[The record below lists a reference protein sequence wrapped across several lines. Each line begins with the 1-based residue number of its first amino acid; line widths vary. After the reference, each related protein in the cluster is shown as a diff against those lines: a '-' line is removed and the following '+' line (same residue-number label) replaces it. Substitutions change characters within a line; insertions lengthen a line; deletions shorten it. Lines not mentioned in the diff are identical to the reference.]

1 MLAGARH
8 DAGPPG
14 GCYVQR
20 SMRALRHRSV
30 SMLLV
35 GLVSCGG
42 ASLEGDAAPAS
53 LDAPEATSDAH
64 ADDAA
69 PPSGP
74 ARYTADVV
82 ATYPHD
88 PEAFTQGLEL
98 VDGRL
103 MESTGLYGQSS
114 IRLVE
119 LTTGR
124 VLEQR
129 DVSEAYFAE
138 GLTVLD
144 GRAFQLTWES
154 GRAFVYDVATL
165 DVLGERTYG
174 GEGWGLTHDAGALV
188 MSDGTNVV
196 RILDPETF
204 AVTRRV
210 TVLDGARP
218 VRNLNELEMVEG
230 ELFANV
236 WMTDRIARIDL
247 ESGRVTGWIDLPFLR
262 EQVGVTDR
270 DAVLN
275 GIAYDAASNRLFV
288 TGKLWPTLFEIRVR
302 PAP

>member
-1 MLAGARH
+1 VLAFRP
-8 DAGPPG
+8 DIRF
-14 GCYVQR
+14 VT
-20 SMRALRHRSV
+20 LV
-30 SMLLV
+30 VLV
-35 GLVSCGG
+35 GCGG
-42 ASLEGDAAPAS
+42 ASLETDAAPAS
-53 LDAPEATSDAH
+53 LDAPEPTTDAP
-64 ADDAA
+64 AVDAA
-69 PPSGP
+69 APSVP
-74 ARYTADVV
+74 VLYTADVV

-103 MESTGLYGQSS
+103 LESTGLYGQSS
-114 IRLVE
+114 IRIVE
-119 LTTGR
+119 LTTGE
-124 VLEQR
+124 VIEQR
-129 DVSEAYFAE
+129 AVSAAYFAE

-154 GRAFVYDVATL
+154 GRAFVYDAATL
-165 DVLGERTYG
+165 DVLGERTYT

-210 TVLDGARP
+210 TVLDGGRP

-236 WMTDRIARIDL
+236 WMTDRVARIDL
-247 ESGRVTGWIDLPFLR
+247 ASGRVTGWIDLPFLR
-262 EQVGVTDR
+262 EQVRVTDR

-275 GIAYDAASNRLFV
+275 GIAYDAASRRLFV

-302 PAP
+302 PAS